1 MQNGCPFFSEKK
13 LILAEKIRLKWCP
26 EILPGVCVCVCVC
39 VEQGGGRGGNFIL
52 QKLKTKLKNL

>member
-1 MQNGCPFFSEKK
+1 MWSMILVFSFIIFLT
-13 LILAEKIRLKWCP
+13 LICVY
-26 EILPGVCVCVCVC
+26 VCVCVCVCVYVCVGVCVC